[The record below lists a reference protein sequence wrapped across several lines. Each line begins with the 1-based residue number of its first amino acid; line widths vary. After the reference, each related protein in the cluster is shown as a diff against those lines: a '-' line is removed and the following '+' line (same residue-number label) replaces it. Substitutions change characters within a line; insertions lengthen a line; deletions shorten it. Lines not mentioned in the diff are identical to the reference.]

1 MNGILPA
8 DWLEATAPFI
18 SCDEIASIWRKSMAR
33 RAENTVYPPVTDVF
47 NALHFTPYQS
57 VRAVILGQDPYFGEG
72 EAHGL
77 AFSVPDGVK
86 MPPTLKNIFKE
97 YQSDLGREMPQR
109 SDLSNWAK
117 NGVLLLNSVLTVD
130 AGKPASHAKIGWQSF
145 TDAVIKA
152 VNAKSEGVTFIL
164 WGAFAQSKT
173 SLIAE
178 RHTVIASPHPSPL
191 AAYRGFFGSKPFSG
205 AERPDWKWP
214 EV

>member
-1 MNGILPA
+1 MIGLPS

-18 SCDEIASIWRKSMAR
+18 SYDELNSIWQSSIEKRNAS
-33 RAENTVYPPVTDVF
+33 TVYPPEELVF
-47 NALHFTPYQS
+47 NALSLTPIS
-57 VRAVILGQDPYFGEG
+57 SIRAVILGQDPYFGEG

-77 AFSVPDGVK
+77 AFSVPNGVK

-97 YQSDLGREMPQR
+97 YQSDLGRALPVN

-117 NGVLLLNSVLTVD
+117 NGVLLLNSVLTVE
-130 AGKPASHAKIGWQSF
+130 AGKPASHAKLGWQKF

-152 VNAKSEGVTFIL
+152 VNAQDRRITFIL
-164 WGAFAQSKT
+164 WGAFAQSKI
-173 SLIAE
+173 SLISE
-178 RHTVIASPHPSPL
+178 RHNVIQSPHPSPL

-205 AERPDWKWP
+205 SETCDWKWP

>member
-1 MNGILPA
+1 MIGLPS

-18 SCDEIASIWRKSMAR
+18 SYDELNSIWQSSIEKRNAS
-33 RAENTVYPPVTDVF
+33 TVYPPEELVF
-47 NALHFTPYQS
+47 NALSLTPIS
-57 VRAVILGQDPYFGEG
+57 SIRAVILGQDPYFGEG

-77 AFSVPDGVK
+77 AFSVPNGVK

-97 YQSDLGREMPQR
+97 YQSDLGRALPVN

-117 NGVLLLNSVLTVD
+117 NVVLLLNSVLTVE
-130 AGKPASHAKIGWQSF
+130 AGKPASHAKLGWQKF

-152 VNAKSEGVTFIL
+152 VNAQDRRITFIL
-164 WGAFAQSKT
+164 WGAFAQSKI
-173 SLIAE
+173 SLISE
-178 RHTVIASPHPSPL
+178 RHNVIQSPHPSPL

-205 AERPDWKWP
+205 SETCDWKWP

>member
-1 MNGILPA
+1 MIGLPS

-18 SCDEIASIWRKSMAR
+18 SRDELNNIWQSSLEKRAAS
-33 RAENTVYPPVTDVF
+33 TVYPPENMVF
-47 NALHFTPYQS
+47 NALSLTPIS
-57 VRAVILGQDPYFGEG
+57 SIRAVILGQDPYFGEG

-77 AFSVPDGVK
+77 AFSVPNGVK

-97 YQSDLGREMPQR
+97 YQSDLGRDLPVN

-117 NGVLLLNSVLTVD
+117 NGVLLLNSVLTVE
-130 AGKPASHAKIGWQSF
+130 AGKPASHAKLGWQKF

-152 VNAKSEGVTFIL
+152 VNAQDRRITFIL
-164 WGAFAQSKT
+164 WGAFAQSKI
-173 SLIAE
+173 SLISE
-178 RHTVIASPHPSPL
+178 RHNVIQSPHPSPL

-205 AERPDWKWP
+205 SETCDWKWP

>member
-1 MNGILPA
+1 MIGLPS

-18 SCDEIASIWRKSMAR
+18 SYDELNSIWQRSIEKRNAS
-33 RAENTVYPPVTDVF
+33 TVYPPEELVF
-47 NALHFTPYQS
+47 NALSLTPIS
-57 VRAVILGQDPYFGEG
+57 SIRAVILGQDPYFGEG

-77 AFSVPDGVK
+77 AFSVPNGVK

-97 YQSDLGREMPQR
+97 YQSDLGRALPVN

-117 NGVLLLNSVLTVD
+117 NGVLLLNSVLTVE
-130 AGKPASHAKIGWQSF
+130 AGKPASHAKLGWQKF

-152 VNAKSEGVTFIL
+152 VNAQDRRITFIL
-164 WGAFAQSKT
+164 WGAFAQSKI
-173 SLIAE
+173 SLISE
-178 RHTVIASPHPSPL
+178 RHNVIQSPHPSPL

-205 AERPDWKWP
+205 SETCDWKWP

>member
-1 MNGILPA
+1 MENTIPA
-8 DWLEATAPFI
+8 DWMEAVAPFI
-18 SCDEIASIWRKSMAR
+18 TVDEITSIWQKSMKR
-33 RAENTVYPPVTDVF
+33 RAVNTVYPPVKDVF
-47 NALHFTPYQS
+47 NALRFTPYKS

-77 AFSVPDGVK
+77 AFSVPNGVK

-97 YQSDLGREMPQR
+97 YQSDLGREFPQN
-109 SDLSNWAK
+109 SDLTNWAK

-130 AGKPASHAKIGWQSF
+130 SGKPASHAKIGWQLF
-145 TDAVIKA
+145 TDAIIKA
-152 VNAKSEGVTFIL
+152 VNAKSENVTFIL
-164 WGAFAQSKT
+164 WGSFAQSKIP
-173 SLIAE
+173 LISE
-178 RHTVIASPHPSPL
+178 RHTVITSPHPSPL